1 MVVEET
7 KTSIFQR
14 PAWVVTFALTAAI
27 AWGWAYPLIKLGF
40 GEFGITQEMT
50 GSKML
55 FAGIRFAISGVI
67 VLILARGK
75 GKSFGV
81 VRPVN
86 WWYLL
91 AFALLNT
98 TLHYAFFYIGLS
110 HSEGARAAILN
121 SMGVFLLV
129 LLACLFYKS
138 DKLTMRKIIGCAIG
152 FVGILILN
160 LGGGESGH
168 FTWLGDGM
176 IILNALCSAS
186 AGLMTRGLRTR
197 VDVFVGTGY
206 SLGIGGVL
214 LIVPGL
220 LLGGTLPQVTGMG
233 IVILGL
239 LIGISTM
246 GFALYNK
253 LLSCNPVGKVAI
265 FNSLIPVVG
274 AITSCLCLNEPFY
287 WKYLMAALLATGG
300 IYIINKGK

>member
-7 KTSIFQR
+7 KTSIIQR

-91 AFALLNT
+91 VFALLNT

-138 DKLTMRKIIGCAIG
+138 DKLTMRKIIGCSIG

-160 LGGGESGH
+160 LGGGVSGH